1 MNKNVFRTR
10 STEALSEEEL
20 KHLVDDFLVLN
31 DRYERLKAYYLTK
44 NPAIMHVEKDDHVPN
59 NKVCNSFA
67 KYITDTQT
75 GYFMG
80 QPVAYGIDADGSEK
94 LLEALQDVFDYNDE
108 QTENLELARNASIY
122 GIAYEMLYIDEDKKP
137 RFVAI
142 DPATMFCVYD
152 TSVEDR
158 ILYAVRTYAY
168 KMYSGVHVRYYE
180 VYDAEKVSY
189 YVRDEEGFRF
199 DHDEPHYFGDVPVV
213 VYDNNSDSVGDFE
226 PVISLIDAYDKM
238 QSNTLNDMEYFTD
251 AYLYLK
257 GYGGTTKKDV
267 AELRDKRVLDLDSD
281 GEAGWLVKSV
291 NDAWVENMKTR
302 VQSDIHKFSATPD
315 MTDENFAGNSS
326 GVALQYKLMGL
337 EQIRATKERYFKKG
351 LLRRIELLCNL
362 PYFNA
367 GGDDFTKI
375 TMQFNNTLPQN
386 TLETSQIIGNLS
398 NLLSDETLL
407 SLLPFVEDPAAEI
420 EKKEKQSEER
430 AVANY
435 DRLMGLTPHED
446 EEDEEEP
453 EEMPV
458 GGEA

>member
-1 MNKNVFRTR
+1 MNNNVFRTR
-10 STEALSEEEL
+10 SAEELTEEEI
-20 KHLVDDFLVLN
+20 KHLTDEFLVLN
-31 DRYERLKAYYLTK
+31 NRYERLKAYYLTR
-44 NPAIMHVEKDDHVPN
+44 NPAIMHVQKDEHVPN
-59 NKVCNSFA
+59 NKMCNAFA
-67 KYITDTQT
+67 KYITDMQT

-80 QPVAYGIDADGSEK
+80 QPVAYGVDADGSEK
-94 LLEALQDVFDYNDE
+94 LLEELQKVFDYNDE
-108 QTENLELARNASIY
+108 QTVNLELARNASIY

-152 TSVEDR
+152 TSVEDN
-158 ILYAVRTYAY
+158 ILYAIRTYSY
-168 KMYSGVHVRYYE
+168 KMREGVDVRYYE
-180 VYDAEKVSY
+180 VYDAEKVRVY
-189 YVRDEEGFRF
+189 IRDETGFHF
-199 DHDEPHYFGDVPVV
+199 DHEAPHYFGDVPVV

-257 GYGGTTKKDV
+257 GYGGTTKEDV
-267 AELRDKRVLDLDSD
+267 AELRDKRVLELDSD

-326 GVALQYKLMGL
+326 GVALQYKLMSF

-367 GGDDFTKI
+367 SGDDFTKI

-407 SLLPFVEDPAAEI
+407 SLLPFIEDPAAEI

-446 EEDEEEP
+446 EEGEGEP
-453 EEMPV
+453 EEVPA